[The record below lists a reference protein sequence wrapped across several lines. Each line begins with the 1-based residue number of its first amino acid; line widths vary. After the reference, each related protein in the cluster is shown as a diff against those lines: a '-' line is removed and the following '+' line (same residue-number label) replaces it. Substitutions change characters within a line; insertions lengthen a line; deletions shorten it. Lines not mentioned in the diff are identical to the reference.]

1 MNQLDLERQK
11 AAEGR
16 ARKAFIRYSPL
27 ISTALVIGMAALP
40 VMGEARPQRRA
51 EQCSASVQTGS
62 IPSLTT
68 NGRRVTLLNA
78 PLMREN
84 SYLSVTLPESYMTR
98 LRTAAAGRPEGERQ
112 GMVADILQNNIQ
124 IAYARVGSGTRATFD
139 CAPLDGTLPEAATA
153 AVPSSSARATPSAR
167 PSASAVPSARPAD
180 SSDPLSRVQPAPTS
194 TASPAPSSDVPQ
206 DAGAPQQ
213 RRRSIQP

>member
-16 ARKAFIRYSPL
+16 ARKAFIRYAPL
-27 ISTALVIGMAALP
+27 ISTALVIGMAAMP
-40 VMGEARPQRRA
+40 VMGEARPRGRA

-62 IPSLTT
+62 MPSFAS

-84 SYLSVTLPESYMTR
+84 SYLAVSIPESYMTR
-98 LRTAAAGRPEGERQ
+98 LRTTAAGRPEGERQ

-124 IAYARVGSGTRATFD
+124 IAYARTRSGSRATFD

-153 AVPSSSARATPSAR
+153 AAPSSSASAR
-167 PSASAVPSARPAD
+167 PSATARPAD

-194 TASPAPSSDVPQ
+194 TAPPAPSSDAPQ

>member
-11 AAEGR
+11 ATEGR
-16 ARKAFIRYSPL
+16 ARKAFIRYAPL

-51 EQCSASVQTGS
+51 EQCSASVQSGT
-62 IPSLTT
+62 IPSFTS

-84 SYLSVTLPESYMTR
+84 SYLAVSIPESYMTR

-124 IAYARVGSGTRATFD
+124 IAYARTRSGNRATFD

-153 AVPSSSARATPSAR
+153 AVPSSSVRATPSAR
-167 PSASAVPSARPAD
+167 PPAPTARPAD

-194 TASPAPSSDVPQ
+194 TVSPAPSSDAPQ